1 MSEGKK
7 HIPAH
12 RVTLPPEL
20 TWSPETKRYVI
31 TLGLIVLVGLIY
43 LARGVLP
50 LLVWSVIIAFL
61 LNPFVNL
68 LTRLRLPRFI
78 ATVIVYIFFLLGL
91 LLVPAVAIP
100 LIIQQIMA
108 IPIDP
113 QAWALSIYLWL
124 THLLEHYMQGS
135 ILGYTYDLTPYLGL
149 WLEWL
154 QSGAWIQAIP
164 NMNQIIT
171 ALQGI
176 LMTTTSFIVGAT
188 GFAGALILQMI
199 SGLFAFFLTLLYTFY
214 LLLVAPRLRIGL
226 YELFPETHHQEIA
239 CLIDRIV
246 QTWRRYLRG
255 QVFLCIVI
263 FFMTWIGLSLVGM
276 PGAFTLALVA
286 GALEVI
292 PNLGPILATIPAV
305 VVALLQGS
313 TRLHV
318 NHFEFMLITMG
329 LYALIQQL
337 ENNLLVPRIVG
348 SAVHLHPFIVLVGI
362 VVGAQVGGVL
372 GAFLAAP
379 TLATLRHIA
388 QYVHAHLL
396 DRPPYPHLIK
406 PQHPLP
412 QETLPPAARGPAQD
426 KEPSTS

>member
-1 MSEGKK
+1 MKGEENP
-7 HIPAH
+7 IPPQRLH
-12 RVTLPPEL
+12 LPPEL
-20 TWSPETKRYVI
+20 TWSPATKRYVI
-31 TLGLIVLVGLIY
+31 TLGLVVLLGLLY
-43 LARGVLP
+43 LARGILP

-78 ATVIVYIFFLLGL
+78 ATVLVYIFFLLGL
-91 LLVPAVAIP
+91 ILVPAVTIP
-100 LIIQQIMA
+100 LIIQQVMS

-113 QAWALSIYLWL
+113 QAWALNLYLWL
-124 THLLEHYMQGS
+124 THLLEQYMQGT
-135 ILGYTYDLTPYLGL
+135 ILGYTYDLSPYLGI

-154 QSGAWIQAIP
+154 QSGAWVQSIP

-176 LMTTTSFIVGAT
+176 LTTTTSLIVGAT
-188 GFAGALILQMI
+188 GFAGTIILQI
-199 SGLFAFFLTLLYTFY
+199 VSGLFAFFLTLLYTFY

-226 YELFPETHHQEIA
+226 YELFPETHHREIA
-239 CLIDRIV
+239 YLIDRIV

-263 FFMTWIGLSLVGM
+263 FFMTWAGLSLVGM

-292 PNLGPILATIPAV
+292 PNLGPILATIPAMI
-305 VVALLQGS
+305 VALIQGS
-313 TRLHV
+313 TKLHV
-318 NHFEFMLITMG
+318 SHLEFMVITMG

-348 SAVHLHPFIVLVGI
+348 SAVHLHPFIVLIGI

-388 QYVHAHLL
+388 HYVHAHLL
-396 DRPPYPHLIK
+396 DRPPYPDL
-406 PQHPLP
+406 LP
-412 QETLPPAARGPAQD
+412 QPEIPPPPSPEPPAVQDRQPDKAQ
-426 KEPSTS
+426 T